1 MIELRT
7 PALEEAKQPRGVN
20 ERTEKPA
27 FGNETR
33 ETVLRLSG
41 LDCADCAAKLARRI
55 QGTKGIT
62 KAEVNFGAS
71 RLTVDHSAP
80 LETIVRIV
88 EQAGYRVEP
97 DRNHDRVSISE
108 PRLNPRVMLTIL
120 SGIALGLGFAATV
133 AGTTDSV
140 TASLFALAILA
151 GGYMIVRGAWQSLR
165 VFTLDMNVLMT
176 VAVIGAILL
185 GEWAEGATVVFLFA
199 VGNALQAHTIGR
211 TRRSIRNLMDMS
223 PKEAVVKRAGQT
235 FTLPVEQLVVGDI
248 ILVRPGDR
256 IPMDGVVVAG
266 RSSVNQAP
274 ITGESLP
281 VAKYPGGTVYA
292 GTLNERGS
300 LEVRVTKLAADT
312 TLARIIHMVEEA
324 QAQKA
329 PAQHFV
335 DVFARYYTPVVIL
348 AALGIAALP
357 PLLLGLE
364 FAEWFYRALIL
375 LVIACPCALVISTP
389 VAIVSAIGNA
399 ARNGVLIK
407 GGAQL
412 EALAKVRAVALD
424 KTGTVTIGRP
434 AVTDVI
440 TATNITGAEAVRLAV
455 SVEALSEHPLGES
468 IVRYAVESGIAP
480 LECTEF
486 ESLTGEGAQASVGGQ
501 TYYIGS
507 PRLFRRL
514 GVDQTPF
521 STDLGRLQGEGKT
534 VVVLGTRNRVL
545 ALIAIAD
552 QTRAGSSSVM
562 KALRQEGIR
571 ELVLLTGDNQAT
583 ARTVG
588 SALGIGNVKAELLPG
603 QKLDA
608 IKRLRQ
614 EYGSVAM
621 VGEGVNDAPALA
633 AADVGIAM
641 GAAGTDTAL
650 ETADIALMNDD
661 LAKLPYTLRLSR
673 RTLRII
679 KENIIFAI
687 TVKAVFILLTVLGLS
702 TLWMAVFADTGA
714 ALIVI
719 ANSMRLLGGQHTKAR
734 GPSPG
739 LARAA

>member
-1 MIELRT
+1 
-7 PALEEAKQPRGVN
+7 
-20 ERTEKPA
+20 
-27 FGNETR
+27 
-33 ETVLRLSG
+33 
-41 LDCADCAAKLARRI
+41 
-55 QGTKGIT
+55 
-62 KAEVNFGAS
+62 
-71 RLTVDHSAP
+71 
-80 LETIVRIV
+80 
-88 EQAGYRVEP
+88 
-97 DRNHDRVSISE
+97 
-108 PRLNPRVMLTIL
+108 
-120 SGIALGLGFAATV
+120 
-133 AGTTDSV
+133 
-140 TASLFALAILA
+140 
-151 GGYMIVRGAWQSLR
+151 
-165 VFTLDMNVLMT
+165 
-176 VAVIGAILL
+176 
-185 GEWAEGATVVFLFA
+185 
-199 VGNALQAHTIGR
+199 
-211 TRRSIRNLMDMS
+211 
-223 PKEAVVKRAGQT
+223 
-235 FTLPVEQLVVGDI
+235 
-248 ILVRPGDR
+248 
-256 IPMDGVVVAG
+256 
-266 RSSVNQAP
+266 
-274 ITGESLP
+274 
-281 VAKYPGGTVYA
+281 
-292 GTLNERGS
+292 
-300 LEVRVTKLAADT
+300 
-312 TLARIIHMVEEA
+312 
-324 QAQKA
+324 
-329 PAQHFV
+329 
-335 DVFARYYTPVVIL
+335 
-348 AALGIAALP
+348 
-357 PLLLGLE
+357 
-364 FAEWFYRALIL
+364 
-375 LVIACPCALVISTP
+375 
-389 VAIVSAIGNA
+389 
-399 ARNGVLIK
+399 
-407 GGAQL
+407 
-412 EALAKVRAVALD
+412 
-424 KTGTVTIGRP
+424 
-434 AVTDVI
+434 
-440 TATNITGAEAVRLAV
+440 
-455 SVEALSEHPLGES
+455 
-468 IVRYAVESGIAP
+468 
-480 LECTEF
+480 
-486 ESLTGEGAQASVGGQ
+486 
-501 TYYIGS
+501 
-507 PRLFRRL
+507 RL

-608 IKRLRQ
+608 IKRLRK